1 MIYFFIFIAILLFFV
16 ISNFRKRDA
25 NLKLTF
31 KQNWGKRIE
40 KYRDPD
46 RIAKYADFKHLS
58 DHNSLPSQT
67 LKDIDM
73 ESLFSFLDRTI
84 SSIGQQCLYKKLVS
98 ISTPDN
104 LKIFDRQSDYFTHN
118 IKKREEVQKILF
130 RLEANGSFRIADFFV
145 SKEIKKTIYDQL
157 YKWLSILMVVGLLAA
172 IFFPTILIYLIPVI
186 AVNLSISFIFK
197 YRNEKK
203 LNAVKEVYG
212 LIKACRRLH
221 KTETIIDGKLIPATI
236 ASFKSFER
244 RFQYLNFGIPEDDF
258 LKTLFYMIDM
268 IKSFFLLDLHL
279 LNSSYNKVVNALGSL
294 EELYQYVGVF
304 DTAISTSSLKSDKS
318 IKWCK
323 PMLTN
328 EKKILQFTNA
338 THPLIE
344 NCVPNSINLKGKSAF
359 ITGSNMSGK
368 STFLRTALI
377 NVLLAQTL
385 YVCFAESFTLTNM
398 QPFSCINIDDDL
410 SKGSSYFFMEVAVIK
425 NMTEQIPREKS
436 NFFVIDEVFKGT
448 NTIERISLAKA
459 ILNYLNN
466 TDNIVIASS
475 HDLELIDLLPSQF
488 DMFYFSETIQ
498 DDVLL
503 FDHSI
508 KPGFLKTTNAI
519 KMVELEGFPKSIVD
533 EAYEIAGQF
542 KNDKSEQNLL
552 Q

>member
-1 MIYFFIFIAILLFFV
+1 MIYFFIFITILLVFV
-16 ISNFRKRDA
+16 ISSFRKKDDK
-25 NLKLTF
+25 LKLKF
-31 KQNWGKRIE
+31 RQQWGKIVE

-46 RIAKYADFKHLS
+46 RIGTYANYNLS
-58 DHNSLPSQT
+58 DNYPLPSQT

-73 ESLFSFLDRTI
+73 ESLFTFLDRTI
-84 SSIGQQCLYKKLVS
+84 TGIGEQCLYKKLVF
-98 ISTPDN
+98 ISTSED
-104 LKIFDRQSDYFTHN
+104 LKKFDRQSDFFIDN
-118 IKKREEVQKILF
+118 VDKREEVQKILHW
-130 RLEANGSFRIADFFV
+130 LETNGTYRIVDFFGT
-145 SKEIKKTIYDQL
+145 KKVEKSEYAQL
-157 YKWLSILMVVGLLAA
+157 YKWLSIIMVTGLLAA
-172 IFFPTILIYLIPVI
+172 PFFPTILIYLIPVI

-203 LNAVKEVYG
+203 LKAVKEVYG
-212 LIKACRRLH
+212 LIKACRRLN
-221 KTETIIDGKLIPATI
+221 KLQTIIDDNSIPEVI
-236 ASFKSFER
+236 LSFKSFER
-244 RFQYLNFGIPEDDF
+244 RYQYLNLGIPEDDL

-268 IKSFFLLDLHL
+268 VKSFFLLDLHL
-279 LNSSYNKVVNALGSL
+279 LNSSYKSVINGLGAL
-294 EELYQYVGVF
+294 EKLYQYAGAF
-304 DTAISTSSLKSDKS
+304 DIAISTASLKSDKS

-323 PMLTN
+323 PVLTT

-338 THPLIE
+338 THPLIDD
-344 NCVPNSINLKGKSAF
+344 CVPNSINLNGKSAF

-385 YVCFAESFTLTNM
+385 YVCFAESLTTTIM

-410 SKGSSYFFMEVAVIK
+410 LKGSSYFFMEVEIIK
-425 NMTEQIPREKS
+425 KMTEQIPRGT
-436 NFFVIDEVFKGT
+436 NNLFVIDEVFKGT

-475 HDLELIDLLPSQF
+475 HDLELIDLLSSQF

-498 DDVLL
+498 DDVLF
-503 FDHSI
+503 FDHTI

-519 KMVELEGFPKSIVD
+519 KMVALEGFPKSIVD
-533 EAYEIAGQF
+533 EAYEMAGQF
-542 KNDKSEQNLL
+542 KNSHNERQQL